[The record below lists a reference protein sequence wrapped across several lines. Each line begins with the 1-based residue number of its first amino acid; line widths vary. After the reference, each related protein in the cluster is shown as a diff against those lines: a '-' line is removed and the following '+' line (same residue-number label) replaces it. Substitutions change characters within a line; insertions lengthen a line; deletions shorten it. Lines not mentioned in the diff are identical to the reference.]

1 MEKPIKEFSGRA
13 FSLEEIELIQW
24 TVKAYPKLS
33 RKELARTICEFLGWV
48 QISDKPKTQQC
59 LTMLNALDSGGI
71 VKLPPPIDSKRRN
84 EARRNTSNAAEIEAD
99 ENAEKGPANNVTECG
114 RVELALPLTVA
125 ESKQWAQ
132 YVRQYHSLGCARQFG
147 SQLRYFIRSQ
157 GQDLGCLQFSA
168 SAWALAPRD
177 KWIGW
182 TAEQKKA
189 RLHLIVNNSRFLILP
204 WVHVK
209 NLASRALAGAA
220 HTIQSDWL
228 EAYCYEPVLL
238 ETFVDTSA
246 YKGTCYK
253 AANWECLGVTQGRG
267 RQDRTHAQTVT
278 EKAIYVYPLQRD
290 FREILKGTK
299 PFKAVTPDE

>member
-24 TVKAYPKLS
+24 TVKTYPELA
-33 RKELARTICEFLGWV
+33 RKELASTICEFLGWV
-48 QISDKPKTQQC
+48 QISGRPKTLQC
-59 LTMLNALDSGGI
+59 LSMLKTLEAGGVLDY
-71 VKLPPPIDSKRRN
+71 PPHIGAKRKC
-84 EARRNTSNAAEIEAD
+84 ETRRGTSNIAASESA
-99 ENAEKGPANNVTECG
+99 ENGQPYNVTECG
-114 RVELALPLTVA
+114 RIELTLPMSAA

-132 YVRQYHSLGCARQFG
+132 YVRQYHSLGCATQFG
-147 SQLRYFIRSQ
+147 AQLRYFIRSQ
-157 GQDLGCLQFSA
+157 GEDLGCLQFSA

-177 KWIGW
+177 MWIGW
-182 TAEQKKA
+182 TEGQKKA
-189 RLHLIVNNSRFLILP
+189 RLQLIVNNSRFLILP

-220 HTIQSDWL
+220 HRIQADWL
-228 EAYCYEPVLL
+228 GAYCYEPVLL

-267 RQDRTHAQTVT
+267 RQDRHNTQSVT

-290 FREILKGTK
+290 FREILKGAK

>member
-24 TVKAYPKLS
+24 TVKAYPKLA
-33 RKELARTICEFLGWV
+33 RYELARTICELLGWV
-48 QISDKPKTQQC
+48 QISGKPKTQQC
-59 LTMLNALDSGGI
+59 LTMLSALEAGGL
-71 VKLPPPIDSKRRN
+71 VKLPPQTGSRRKD
-84 EARRNTSNAAEIEAD
+84 ETLHNTSNIEAAESA
-99 ENAEKGPANNVTECG
+99 ENGQPNNVTECG
-114 RVELALPLTVA
+114 RVELALPMSAA
-125 ESKQWAQ
+125 ENKQWTQ
-132 YVRQYHSLGCARQFG
+132 YVRQYHSLGCATQFG
-147 SQLRYFIRSQ
+147 AQLRYFIRSQ

-177 KWIGW
+177 MWIGW
-182 TAEQKKA
+182 TEGQKKA

-220 HTIQSDWL
+220 HRIQADWL
-228 EAYCYEPVLL
+228 AAFCYEPVLL

-253 AANWECLGVTQGRG
+253 AANWECLGVTRGRG
-267 RQDRTHAQTVT
+267 RQDRHHAQAVT
-278 EKAIYVYPLQRD
+278 EKAIYVYPLQRN
-290 FREILKGTK
+290 FREILKGAK

>member
-24 TVKAYPKLS
+24 TIKAYPKLA
-33 RKELARTICEFLGWV
+33 RKELAKTICEFLGWV
-48 QISDKPKTQQC
+48 QISGKPKTHQC
-59 LTMLNALDSGGI
+59 LAMLKRLETDGL
-71 VKLPPPIDSKRRN
+71 VKLPPLIESQQRHETQRSTSKIATDEID
-84 EARRNTSNAAEIEAD
+84 
-99 ENAEKGPANNVTECG
+99 EKGQANNVTECG
-114 RVELALPLTVA
+114 RIELTLPLSAA

-132 YVRQYHSLGCARQFG
+132 YVRQYHSLGCATQFG

-177 KWIGW
+177 MWIGW
-182 TAEQKKA
+182 TTEQKKS

-220 HTIQSDWL
+220 HRIQADWL
-228 EAYCYEPVLL
+228 AAFCYEPVLL

-253 AANWECLGVTQGRG
+253 AANWEYLGVTRGRG
-267 RQDRTHAQTVT
+267 RQDSHNAHAVT

-290 FREILKGTK
+290 FQEILKGAK

>member
-24 TVKAYPKLS
+24 TIKAYPKIT
-33 RKELARTICEFLGWV
+33 RKELARTICEFLDWV
-48 QISDKPKTQQC
+48 QISGKPKTQQC
-59 LTMLNALDSGGI
+59 LAMLNAMETAGL
-71 VKLPPPIDSKRRN
+71 VKLPPPIGSQQRR
-84 EARRNTSNAAEIEAD
+84 ETQRCTSNITTE
-99 ENAEKGPANNVTECG
+99 ENVEKGQANNVAECG
-114 RVELALPLTVA
+114 RVELALPMSAA

-132 YVRQYHSLGCARQFG
+132 YVRQYHSLGCATQFG
-147 SQLRYFIRSQ
+147 AQLRYFIRSQ

-177 KWIGW
+177 KWVGW

-204 WVHVK
+204 WVRVK

-220 HTIQSDWL
+220 HRIQSDWL

-246 YKGTCYK
+246 YKGICYK
-253 AANWECLGVTQGRG
+253 AANWECLGVTRGRG
-267 RQDRTHAQTVT
+267 RQDRYRAQAVT

-290 FREILKGTK
+290 YREILKGAK
-299 PFKAVTPDE
+299 PFKVVTPDE